1 MLARSL
7 LLLGELRG
15 IDGSFVAA
23 REVLEEAVR
32 VAEAGHDDE
41 TAAHAWNR
49 LMYTEGEGLGLV
61 KEAQRTARMA
71 EAALARLGPEGS
83 AEVASELHRFR
94 SALSYRQGEYARALT
109 DAEQALA
116 LLEQARGPQD
126 VALAESLTGMGRA
139 LNGLGRYAD
148 AERHYARALALT
160 DAVYGQDHLLR
171 AVHLSNVAT
180 ALRLQG
186 RVAEAVARYKRR
198 SSWASATSARTTPP
212 SASCG

>member
-1 MLARSL
+1 MS
-7 LLLGELRG
+7 
-15 IDGSFVAA
+15 
-23 REVLEEAVR
+23 
-32 VAEAGHDDE
+32 
-41 TAAHAWNR
+41 
-49 LMYTEGEGLGLV
+49 
-61 KEAQRTARMA
+61 
-71 EAALARLGPEGS
+71 LGPG
-83 AEVASELHRFR
+83 AASELHRFR

-126 VALAESLTGMGRA
+126 VALAESLAGMGRA

-186 RVAEAVARYKRR
+186 RVAEAVAMSTRLEVPPLEHARARFALARVLWRTRAERPRALSLAREALEAYSGGLPLYAQRVR
-198 SSWASATSARTTPP
+198 EVQAWLSAHGHS
-212 SASCG
+212 